1 VAKKNHRRRKNNSNT
16 GLTFIMGVG
25 LILIGLAAFLM
36 LQGTKNIESSQPVS
50 MSVIPMEVNYSA
62 PELSLQNV
70 NGKTESL
77 ISYREKVVLVNNWAT
92 WCPPCK
98 AEMPT
103 LEKYYETHAAE
114 GFAIVA
120 IEAGDGKDQVVQFVN
135 SHSLKFY
142 VWLDPNGASLN
153 AFGNG
158 NLPNSYVIDRNGAVR
173 YAWTGEINLVMLEKY
188 VTPLIAGSN

>member
-1 VAKKNHRRRKNNSNT
+1 MAKKNHRRRKNNSNI
-16 GLTFIMGVG
+16 GLIFIMGVG
-25 LILIGLAAFLM
+25 LILIGLAASLM

-50 MSVIPMEVNYSA
+50 RSVTPMEVNYPA

-70 NGKTESL
+70 NGNTESL
-77 ISYREKVVLVNNWAT
+77 IGYREKVVLVNNWAT

-120 IEAGDGKDQVVQFVN
+120 IEAGDGKDQVIQFVN
-135 SHSLKFY
+135 SHNLKFY
-142 VWLDPNGASLN
+142 VWLDPNGASLDT
-153 AFGNG
+153 FGNE

-173 YAWTGEINLVMLEKY
+173 YTWTGEINLAMLEKY